1 MPYHDYKV
9 DIDFCK
15 TRQISI
21 SPMSFSFMLHAELPK
36 FEKVGTK
43 QSLSE
48 EIRNVELGVDVFNT
62 NFSLL
67 DVVTMFEEPHFEV
80 FVFT

>member
-1 MPYHDYKV
+1 MSMN
-9 DIDFCK
+9 
-15 TRQISI
+15 RQ
-21 SPMSFSFMLHAELPK
+21 SFS
-36 FEKVGTK
+36 
-43 QSLSE
+43 E
-48 EIRNVELGVDVFNT
+48 EVRNVELGVDVFNT